1 MKFLTILLSTI
12 IIYSQQDTEVYLFDY
27 SNSKP
32 LPILTNPKNIS
43 NNPGYDNQPSF
54 SKNGK
59 FIFFSSTRNGQT
71 DILRFDIKNDKKK
84 WISQTI
90 GGEYSPQEIS
100 KNHLSAVR
108 LDPDGKQLLYSYKI
122 SRDHPKV
129 LVENKK
135 IGYYAWI
142 NSKELLCFVL
152 GEPNSLQTIN
162 LKSNDSILVDEI
174 IGRSIHKIPNSKLMS
189 YISKKTDSWSINSFD
204 PVSKET
210 SKIINTVKGSED
222 LTWTNNGE
230 ILMSDGN
237 SLFSFHP
244 GYDEDWKF
252 VIDFKEF
259 DLTNISRIS
268 LDRGNNYIAIVAEAI
283 KN

>member
-1 MKFLTILLSTI
+1 MKFLTILLSTF
-12 IIYSQQDTEVYLFDY
+12 IIYSQQDTDVYLFDY
-27 SNSKP
+27 LNSKP
-32 LPILTNPKNIS
+32 FPILTNPKNIS

-71 DILRFDIKNDKKK
+71 DIQRFDIKNDKKK

-122 SRDHPKV
+122 SRNHSKV

-152 GEPNSLQTIN
+152 GEPNSLQSIN
-162 LKSNDSILVDEI
+162 LKSNESILVDEI

-189 YISKKTDSWSINSFD
+189 YISKKTDSCLSIHL
-204 PVSKET
+204 T
-210 SKIINTVKGSED
+210 QLVKK
-222 LTWTNNGE
+222 
-230 ILMSDGN
+230 
-237 SLFSFHP
+237 HQ
-244 GYDEDWKF
+244 
-252 VIDFKEF
+252 
-259 DLTNISRIS
+259 
-268 LDRGNNYIAIVAEAI
+268 
-283 KN
+283 

>member
-1 MKFLTILLSTI
+1 MKFLTILLSTF

-32 LPILTNPKNIS
+32 LPILTNPMNIS

-59 FIFFSSTRNGQT
+59 FIYFSSTRNGQT

-100 KNHLSAVR
+100 KNHISAVR

-122 SRDHPKV
+122 SRNHSRV

-152 GEPNSLQTIN
+152 GEPNSLQFIN
-162 LKSNDSILVDEI
+162 LKSNDSILIDEI

-222 LTWTNNGE
+222 LTWTNNGV

-244 GYDEDWKF
+244 GYYEDWKF

>member
-1 MKFLTILLSTI
+1 MKFLTIILSTF

-32 LPILTNPKNIS
+32 LPMLTNPKNIS

-59 FIFFSSTRNGQT
+59 FIYFSSTRNGQT

-122 SRDHPKV
+122 FRNHSRV

-152 GEPNSLQTIN
+152 GESNSLQFIN
-162 LKSNDSILVDEI
+162 LKSNESILVDEI
-174 IGRSIHKIPNSKLMS
+174 IGRSIHKIPNSELIS
-189 YISKKTDSWSINSFD
+189 YISKKRNLWSINSFD
-204 PVSKET
+204 PTNKET
-210 SKIINTVKGSED
+210 SKIINTVEGSED
-222 LTWTNNGE
+222 LTWTNNGA
-230 ILMSDGN
+230 ILMSDGY
-237 SLFSFHP
+237 SLFSFQP
-244 GYDEDWKF
+244 GFDKDWKF

-259 DLTNISRIS
+259 NLINISRIS